1 MIMNDE
7 MRNALENIVSNFE
20 GLVDDQYPDAIMKAE
35 TELMDQFDDMP
46 ERVAEELV
54 YQVVVY
60 GMKNLQTIERILLT
74 SESKLV

>member
-1 MIMNDE
+1 MNDE